1 MVNLFLRSA
10 HVLVAL
16 LFLLTP
22 VTWVVADDAAQ
33 KAKELKELRKTLEA
47 ARAEVSGLSAKHS
60 EEVSALRKIETQQ
73 ADAALAVH
81 QARGALERQQE
92 DLRAL
97 QQRQAELEQ
106 SIAKGRD
113 GLAAS
118 IRALYLLGPD
128 SSLHG
133 VLSPG
138 SRADKLRME
147 AYLARIREG
156 YAETVSGL
164 REDLEES
171 RRVVAELEAGLS
183 HLTTL
188 EQAAREEQVSLDE
201 LRKKQAQAVEVVES
215 RLKAGET
222 RINEIKQDQRQ
233 LSALVKKLEEVA
245 RQPPPPP
252 PAQPSPPA
260 RESRPVV
267 EVAVIEDAP
276 RRSQASGKGAI
287 PVDGQLVRRFG
298 EQTGLGELR
307 SDGYFYA
314 TAEGAPVRAAEDGR
328 VVFADWM
335 RGYGQLVIVQHRG
348 GYLSL
353 YAHNE
358 AIYKTLGASVK
369 RGEVISAAGRSG
381 GVRQT
386 GLYFEVRRG
395 GQPINPAR
403 WPAVSA
409 K

>member
-16 LFLLTP
+16 LFLSLP
-22 VTWVVADDAAQ
+22 VTPAKADDASKKSQ
-33 KAKELKELRKTLEA
+33 ELNELRKTLEA
-47 ARAEVSGLSAKHS
+47 VRAEVSGLSAKHS
-60 EEVSALRKIETQQ
+60 EEVSSLRKIETQQ

-81 QARGALERQQE
+81 QAHAALERQQE
-92 DLRAL
+92 DLRGL
-97 QQRQAELEQ
+97 QQRQGELEQ

-138 SRADKLRME
+138 SRADKLRLE

-183 HLTTL
+183 HLTAL
-188 EQAAREEQVSLDE
+188 EQAARDEQAGLDE
-201 LRKKQAQAVEVVES
+201 LRKKQSQAVGVVES
-215 RLKAGET
+215 RLKAGEV

-233 LSALVKKLEEVA
+233 LSALVKKLEEAA
-245 RQPPPPP
+245 RRPPPPP
-252 PAQPSPPA
+252 PQPSPPA
-260 RESRPVV
+260 QENRPAAEVV
-267 EVAVIEDAP
+267 VIEEAP
-276 RRSQASGKGAI
+276 KRPQASGKGAI
-287 PVDGQLVRRFG
+287 PVDGQLIKKFG

-314 TAEGAPVRAAEDGR
+314 TAEGAPVRAVEDGR

-358 AIYKTLGASVK
+358 AIYKALGASVK

-381 GVRQT
+381 GARRT

-395 GQPINPAR
+395 GQPVNPAR
-403 WPAVSA
+403 WSAVSA